1 MEAAIS
7 SHLQCQSLRLG
18 YRTLLDILMTPPFF
32 LNGATEFL
40 GEFSMGIV
48 GDTYDY
54 TKTKVETLLLEG
66 IWLALSFPI
75 MILCTICT

>member
-1 MEAAIS
+1 
-7 SHLQCQSLRLG
+7 
-18 YRTLLDILMTPPFF
+18 MTPPFF
-32 LNGATEFL
+32 LDCATEFL
-40 GEFSMGIV
+40 GEFSTEIV

-54 TKTKVETLLLEG
+54 TKTKVEILLLEG